1 VRELRGACV
10 QHTMWLCVKIGGE
23 DKRGETAGKCRFEH
37 FQAWIP
43 ACSRTAALLH
53 QWRGIGAAGRGTRFK
68 PLLKKKVGRL
78 PLIFVQSSFRGSHEA
93 ESGLSGV

>member
-1 VRELRGACV
+1 MRELRGACV

-23 DKRGETAGKCRFEH
+23 DKRGETAGKCHFEH

-53 QWRGIGAAGRGTRFK
+53 QWRGIGTAGRGYNEVLALEVRN
-68 PLLKKKVGRL
+68 VVDCIEQR
-78 PLIFVQSSFRGSHEA
+78 RHA
-93 ESGLSGV
+93 